1 MRKRSTAPARVSRRQ
16 FLNTAASAPVAAALW
31 QNGAPQEASVR
42 KRSPRGQ
49 PLRRSCSS
57 VSAAR
62 GRTTARS
69 SRWSKARHRRTG
81 TSSSASP
88 TWSSRPNALPHTC
101 WFRTASRPHDARPGS
116 ACGISTTAPT
126 RLARPSPPGS
136 AAQKCIRRVSRSRAK
151 AMSSSARTRRDS
163 ASGTNAARSMDA
175 TSNTIC
181 SRCRWSTGEAWRGRT
196 SATCAARSTTSPAGR
211 KWITRA
217 SAATGIRWGRRTR
230 GWWGRGNRG

>member
-1 MRKRSTAPARVSRRQ
+1 MW
-16 FLNTAASAPVAAALW
+16 ASAA
-31 QNGAPQEASVR
+31 
-42 KRSPRGQ
+42 PRGQ

-69 SRWSKARHRRTG
+69 SRWSKARRRRTD
-81 TSSSASP
+81 TNSSASP
-88 TWSSRPNALPHTC
+88 IWSSRPNALPHTS
-101 WFRTASRPHDARPGS
+101 WFRTASRPHDAPQES
-116 ACGISTTAPT
+116 ACGTSTTAPT
-126 RLARPSPPGS
+126 RLARPSPRGS
-136 AAQKCIRRVSRSRAK
+136 AGRKCIRRVLPSRAK
-151 AMSSSARTRRDS
+151 AMSSSARTRPDS

-196 SATCAARSTTSPAGR
+196 SATCAARSTTSPADR
-211 KWITRA
+211 KWITRG
-217 SAATGIRWGRRTR
+217 SGATDIRWGRRTP